1 MIPRV
6 FTIAIEKMSW
16 CYLWGAQALLTL
28 TGQCVEVVFPQQ
40 SRGSNQKSCRQSDK
54 LENMVVRVITHSLWL
69 PNQWESF
76 ENIARLLHTLCT
88 KNLSQ
93 NWSSVWKR
101 WVFEVPALLPGLL
114 VASTRL
120 PGENYLK
127 TLCCECQ
134 EGLSTQQRAP
144 AHFFNSCS
152 EIMYRV
158 SVPDL

>member
-1 MIPRV
+1 MIPWF

-16 CYLWGAQALLTL
+16 CSLWGAQALLTL
-28 TGQCVEVVFPQQ
+28 TGQCIEVVFPQQ

-54 LENMVVRVITHSLWL
+54 LENRVVRVITHSLWL

-88 KNLSQ
+88 KTWSQ

-101 WVFEVPALLPGLL
+101 WFFEVPDLLPGLL

-120 PGENYLK
+120 LGKNYLK
-127 TLCCECQ
+127 TLSCECQ
-134 EGLSTQQRAP
+134 EGLSTPQRASS
-144 AHFFNSCS
+144 HFFNSYS
-152 EIMYRV
+152 EKPRNHV
-158 SVPDL
+158 QS